1 MEAVRGKPV
10 TACPPMV
17 MEPLSGATRPA
28 TIFISV
34 VLPDA
39 EAPTIHTNSPSS
51 TARLM
56 FASTRR
62 DPYSFE
68 TSRKSMNAILS
79 CPEPRLSHPH
89 QPVES
94 ESDHADRQNAQKN
107 VGVNQAV
114 ILLPQE
120 TPDTRSAGKHL
131 RRYDD

>member
-10 TACPPMV
+10 TAWPPMV
-17 MEPLSGATRPA
+17 MDPLSGATRPA

-62 DPYSFE
+62 GPYSFE

-79 CPEPRLSHPH
+79 CPDPHLNHSHH
-89 QPVES
+89 PVEGKTN
-94 ESDHADRQNAQKN
+94 HPDRQNA
-107 VGVNQAV
+107 
-114 ILLPQE
+114 
-120 TPDTRSAGKHL
+120 
-131 RRYDD
+131 